1 MAMNL
6 PALTVESNPTPEDLA
21 FLEDQI
27 NQFNM
32 MQTGHTDFQWL
43 TLFVRNSTDAIAAG
57 LSGFTWAGACR
68 IHVLWVHDELRGQ
81 GYGTALLQAAEA
93 EARRRGC
100 HVVVLETH
108 SFQAPDFYQ
117 RLGYAVTGFHED
129 YPYGHRQYFLH
140 KRLDG

>member
-1 MAMNL
+1 MN
-6 PALTVESNPTPEDLA
+6 ALSLLIETNPEAKDLV

-32 MQTGHTDFQWL
+32 AQTGHTNFQWL
-43 TLFVRNSTDAIAAG
+43 TIFVRDNSGAIVAG
-57 LSGFTWAGACR
+57 LSAFTWAGACR
-68 IHVLWVHDELRGQ
+68 VHVLWVHDELRGQ

-93 EARRRGC
+93 EARARAC

-117 RLGYAVTGFHED
+117 RLGYTMTGFHED

-140 KRLDG
+140 KRLDC